1 MTGAQ
6 TANWRPKGGQ
16 RGVRMPG
23 RQRSVVQAT
32 QIVGRQM
39 LERGDGKVVNLA
51 SMLSYFGGFTAA
63 AYGATKGAVGQLT
76 KSIAN
81 EWAPRGVNVNA
92 VAPGFIATDMN
103 TALVADETRD
113 RQILERIPAGRW
125 GRPDDIAGA
134 VLFLA
139 SPAAH
144 YIHGALLPVDGGYL
158 GR

>member
-1 MTGAQ
+1 M
-6 TANWRPKGGQ
+6 
-16 RGVRMPG
+16 
-23 RQRSVVQAT
+23 QAT